1 MSEPS
6 TTAFHATPEHAAGLS
21 GLAPEPEPAAALP
34 VLADVP
40 AGFWLRLGAYVIDSL
55 ILGVAWALLTGIVY
69 AGLNPAAA
77 ALGFLALA
85 FFYSPMMWA
94 YNGGATWGMQALR
107 QRAVVHA
114 DRSPMGLGRAL
125 ARELAR
131 GALGSL
137 LLPSLVSAVMVGVR
151 KDKRALHDLMAG
163 TAVVK
168 TPRESD
174 HG

>member
-6 TTAFHATPEHAAGLS
+6 TTAFRTAPEHGTGLS
-21 GLAPEPEPAAALP
+21 SLASPSDSVPEPAAI
-34 VLADVP
+34 ADEL
-40 AGFWLRLGAYVIDSL
+40 AGFWMRLGAYLFDWL
-55 ILGVAWALLTGIVY
+55 LLAAAWALVTGIVY
-69 AGLNPAAA
+69 AGLNAVAAGF
-77 ALGFLALA
+77 GFLALA
-85 FFYSPMMWA
+85 LFYSPIMWA
-94 YNGGATWGMQALR
+94 YNDGATWGMQALR

-131 GALGSL
+131 AALGSL
-137 LLPSLVSAVMVGVR
+137 VVPSLVSAVMIGVR

-168 TPRESD
+168 KRR
-174 HG
+174 